1 MGTSAL
7 GSAGLEGVID
17 KPVLLPRHEQSPWH
31 GPEMLG
37 KGRIVSLSYTLSER
51 PLLEL
56 TNQAILR

>member
-7 GSAGLEGVID
+7 GSAGLEGGN
-17 KPVLLPRHEQSPWH
+17 RTGSSMTGHEQSPWH

-37 KGRIVSLSYTLSER
+37 KGEILSLPYTLSER

-56 TNQAILR
+56 TK